1 MHRLFT
7 IGNNSSNP
15 KQFDTKMKAYLEK
28 QGSHYSKYKAKCR
41 RVSQIAEILNSQ
53 TAVLLAYNISIAT
66 LENANKKDSNA
77 NIEQIKDSEELKA
90 FSSTIEFDENGL
102 LPKLIQCWTLL
113 L

>member
-28 QGSHYSKYKAKCR
+28 QGSQYSKYKAKCR
-41 RVSQIAEILNSQ
+41 RVSQIAEILNPQ

-66 LENANKKDSNA
+66 TLDNANKKDWNA
-77 NIEQIKDSEELKA
+77 IIKQIKDCEEMKA

-102 LPKLIQCWTLL
+102 LPRLIQH
-113 L
+113 